1 MFTGQA
7 KEFPSLCGQLCGDC
21 RRSSLTLFCLWLFLQ
36 LIPHCAATGWPTRG
50 QGGGGRSSSN
60 TCLTLHC
67 CRHPSVRPR
76 FLPSLGPRLRRSLR
90 HNRCHH
96 VRLFPP
102 GLSQLARCLLW
113 DEWVSLSLRSLLS
126 SPPLVFSP
134 YDFARSPQS
143 NSPIEQQGS
152 VVQWERFCLRSCVW
166 WRQWAS
172 VWRLVLMLSCVADLQ
187 WVLGVSAE
195 RRGVFEDVII
205 ERMSGSS
212 AFLSCSVWS
221 AAWKANRPDIFTVAV
236 QQIRVKNRNTTT

>member
-7 KEFPSLCGQLCGDC
+7 KEFPSLCGDC

-50 QGGGGRSSSN
+50 QGGGWRSSSN
-60 TCLTLHC
+60 TCLILHC

-90 HNRCHH
+90 HPRCHH

-126 SPPLVFSP
+126 SPPCFFSVWLSPFSP
-134 YDFARSPQS
+134 EQFAD
-143 NSPIEQQGS
+143 
-152 VVQWERFCLRSCVW
+152 
-166 WRQWAS
+166 WA
-172 VWRLVLMLSCVADLQ
+172 A
-187 WVLGVSAE
+187 G
-195 RRGVFEDVII
+195 F
-205 ERMSGSS
+205 SS
-212 AFLSCSVWS
+212 AVGEILFACV
-221 AAWKANRPDIFTVAV
+221 
-236 QQIRVKNRNTTT
+236 RVMERGSERV